1 MRLSLRFRVRLIW
14 NFSICSCTHTHTHLA
29 HTYTHL
35 PPSVLTPPPVDDFWV
50 PTTEDKLLGLASV
63 VCLQG
68 WGFAVLVC
76 VCVPGVC
83 RGSGLEVSTTCIL
96 NLHNL
101 EQTNRCLFRQFRL
114 FGLGLFAQFVWK
126 STPEDLSIR
135 FGVLSNSFQMRHV
148 VA

>member
-1 MRLSLRFRVRLIW
+1 MTSG
-14 NFSICSCTHTHTHLA
+14 
-29 HTYTHL
+29 
-35 PPSVLTPPPVDDFWV
+35 V

-101 EQTNRCLFRQFRL
+101 EQTNRFLFRQFRL
-114 FGLGLFAQFVWK
+114 FGLSLFAQFVWK
-126 STPEDLSIR
+126 STPGDLSIR
-135 FGVLSNSFQMRHV
+135 FEVLPNFVSDRHV
-148 VA
+148 VTWMNFTLDADSV